1 MPGTR
6 KPVVAAAE
14 PLPVGII
21 RRDGQPGAWDTPVDE
36 QTSATAAATGLR
48 QLGPMRVDYHVHTCF
63 SYDCETSLEA
73 VLARAREA
81 GIRCVCVTDHDT
93 MEGALAL
100 KRMAPPEIEIVVG
113 CEFTTD
119 DGSHI
124 IGLDLTDMIAEKRIL
139 HLGQRIREQGG
150 LVLLPHPFR
159 RGSGVF
165 RTEMRRSE
173 HFVRDVLSAADL
185 VECFN
190 GRDTYANNQSSYRFA
205 LDRGLPAV
213 AGSDAHTEAQI
224 GSVFVEY
231 ADDDRVHGESPRQVY
246 FADQVPRGENHL
258 KKRLM
263 EVYHRHQASLPAV
276 VGAAYGASRRRLRRD
291 VPRTTGA
298 PIRMQ
303 YDFPLRHSR
312 SGDRP

>member
-1 MPGTR
+1 
-6 KPVVAAAE
+6 
-14 PLPVGII
+14 
-21 RRDGQPGAWDTPVDE
+21 
-36 QTSATAAATGLR
+36 
-48 QLGPMRVDYHVHTCF
+48 MRVDYHVHTCY

-81 GIRCVCVTDHDT
+81 GIRCVCVTDHGT
-93 MEGALAL
+93 MEGALEL
-100 KRMAPPEIEIVVG
+100 TRMAPPEIEIVVG

-119 DGSHI
+119 DGSHV
-124 IGLDLTDMIAEKRIL
+124 IGLGLTDMIAEKRIL
-139 HLGQRIREQGG
+139 HLSGRIRDQGG

-190 GRDTYANNQSSYRFA
+190 GRDTHVNNQRSYRLA

-213 AGSDAHTEAQI
+213 AGSDAHTEAEI

-231 ADDDRVHGESPRQVY
+231 ADDDRVHGESPRRVF
-246 FADQVPRGENHL
+246 FADQPPLGENQL
-258 KKRLM
+258 KRRLM

-276 VGAAYGASRRRLRRD
+276 VGAAYGISRRRLRRD
-291 VPRTTGA
+291 VPRKTDA
-298 PIRMQ
+298 AIRMQ
-303 YDFPLRHSR
+303 YDFLPMDSP